1 MKEINDEKSEISV
14 ESISR
19 NFSSKLNRE
28 KNPSQ
33 NAKWWLIETESIW
46 LDIWKWK
53 MKSIIAMEE
62 WDAVSKSLEYFSVD
76 FIRHVSYEKKEFKE
90 EGKKW
95 VWLIEMWYR
104 EKERDGN
111 N

>member
-19 NFSSKLNRE
+19 NFSSELNWG

-46 LDIWKWK
+46 LDIWEWK
-53 MKSIIAMEE
+53 MKSIIATE
-62 WDAVSKSLEYFSVD
+62 WNEMKCCEKVFRIFSY
-76 FIRHVSYEKKEFKE
+76 IRFYSTRFVWEKEFKK
-90 EGKKW
+90 EGKEW
-95 VWLIEMWYR
+95 VWLIEMW
-104 EKERDGN
+104 
-111 N
+111 